1 MAGSTTRGA
10 QSVPV
15 ATTIQEIIDTI
26 AGSGTTAINGA
37 IVPAIALFD
46 STNPDRK
53 VAPLGPDSG
62 LALDTTLTAGNVK
75 AQILAAALGMPII
88 HRLSVTSSDGAD
100 PATSTSTSASLPN
113 SSVIGTQASRTVQY
127 DIQLTCSA
135 GGAMTTVQPMVWL
148 PAITYN
154 TVNYGGYWSSLPAQT
169 LVQVGTSA
177 LSTLVTAVVAGRSS
191 YLKILSL
198 SGTSASVT
206 VLATPA

>member
-1 MAGSTTRGA
+1 
-10 QSVPV
+10 
-15 ATTIQEIIDTI
+15 
-26 AGSGTTAINGA
+26 
-37 IVPAIALFD
+37 
-46 STNPDRK
+46 
-53 VAPLGPDSG
+53 
-62 LALDTTLTAGNVK
+62 
-75 AQILAAALGMPII
+75 
-88 HRLSVTSSDGAD
+88 
-100 PATSTSTSASLPN
+100 
-113 SSVIGTQASRTVQY
+113 
-127 DIQLTCSA
+127 
-135 GGAMTTVQPMVWL
+135 MTTVQPMVWL